1 VNLFLKILAGV
12 FVVLVLLFVGAF
24 FYLKSNATVGVL
36 EVNTNDTLSNKIKQA
51 DKWLAKLQEDKKF
64 NGAVL
69 LIKNDAVLLKSVYGF
84 TSASQTEKLQRN
96 SSFRLASVSK
106 QFTAAA
112 IMLLKQ
118 QNKLDFDDAITKFL
132 PDLPYGNVTVR
143 NLLNH
148 TSGIPDIYMTF
159 DKKYTAEIGDY
170 LTVSKMVDLL
180 VKENKSLE
188 SKPNSVY
195 KYNNTG
201 YVLLAAIIEAISNT
215 SFEEFMQKQLFDRLE
230 MQDTRVWNLASKSTD
245 FENKTASFQYILGYA
260 LGFEPSILDG
270 VAGDGSVF
278 SSINDMVIWNQF
290 WYNNTLIAK
299 EIMHE
304 AFVTP
309 VLNDGSTSDYGFGWI
324 ITKNNA
330 MWHSGSWLGARTM
343 IIRNPQLKNCLVLL
357 DNSSSNNLDKIA
369 AQLVKVLK

>member
-1 VNLFLKILAGV
+1 MNLFLKILAGL
-12 FVVLVLLFVGAF
+12 FVVLILLFVGAF

-36 EVNTNDTLSNKIKQA
+36 EVNANETLSNKLKQA

-84 TSASQTEKLQRN
+84 TSASQTEKLQLN

-132 PDLPYGNVTVR
+132 PDLPYSNVTVR

-180 VKENKSLE
+180 VKENKPLE

-245 FENKTASFQYILGYA
+245 FENKTASFQYILGSA

-290 WYNNTLIAK
+290 WYNNTLITK
-299 EIMHE
+299 EIMQE

-330 MWHSGSWLGARTM
+330 MWHNGSWLGARTM